1 MDVWSTIEALCE
13 RVNSKEIDTGH
24 GVSLISTSP
33 VSGNELRIALLIGAL
48 IGKQMTFL
56 NSKWDFC
63 SSLDTEQ
70 KYTISMY
77 KGPGEEVRDPHLLRI
92 NLSLVLI
99 QTFNSDIVSV
109 FCTCV
114 CVCV

>member
-1 MDVWSTIEALCE
+1 
-13 RVNSKEIDTGH
+13 
-24 GVSLISTSP
+24 
-33 VSGNELRIALLIGAL
+33 
-48 IGKQMTFL
+48 MTFL

-99 QTFNSDIVSV
+99 QTFLSFLISFVK
-109 FCTCV
+109 
-114 CVCV
+114 

>member
-1 MDVWSTIEALCE
+1 
-13 RVNSKEIDTGH
+13 
-24 GVSLISTSP
+24 
-33 VSGNELRIALLIGAL
+33 
-48 IGKQMTFL
+48 MTFL

-63 SSLDTEQ
+63 SSPGTEQ

-99 QTFNSDIVSV
+99 QTFLSFLISFVK
-109 FCTCV
+109 
-114 CVCV
+114 